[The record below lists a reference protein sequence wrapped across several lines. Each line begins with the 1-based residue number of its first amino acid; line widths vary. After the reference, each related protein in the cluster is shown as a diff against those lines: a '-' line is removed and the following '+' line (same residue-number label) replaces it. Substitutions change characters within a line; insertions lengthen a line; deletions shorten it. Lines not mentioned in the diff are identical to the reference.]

1 MKQYDE
7 KKLGARF
14 DSALREVCD
23 AMYRLE
29 LVLEEYEG
37 MEDIICDGYP
47 FGMSFDEQVAEVF
60 AWHHAVASKVRESVT
75 AAD

>member
-60 AWHHAVASKVRESVT
+60 AWSHAVAEKV
-75 AAD
+75 AGK

>member
-29 LVLEEYEG
+29 LVLEEYNG

-60 AWHHAVASKVRESVT
+60 AWHHAVANKV
-75 AAD
+75 ANK

>member
-7 KKLGARF
+7 KKLGAKF
-14 DSALREVCD
+14 DSALREVCN

-29 LVLEEYEG
+29 LVLEEYDG

-47 FGMSFDEQVAEVF
+47 FVGSYDEVVHEVLAWHALVAEK
-60 AWHHAVASKVRESVT
+60 VAGK
-75 AAD
+75 

>member
-47 FGMSFDEQVAEVF
+47 FGMSFDEQVASVF
-60 AWHHAVASKVRESVT
+60 AWSHAVAEKV
-75 AAD
+75 AGK